1 MRYARSVATRP
12 KKGSPKHLK
21 AGKHRAKESALG
33 RSPKRSAGSKKG
45 ATPERRTTL
54 RVPHALQAEIAE
66 VARELR
72 ISPNQALVHLAA
84 LGAENAQRE
93 REVRRVVERRRA
105 AVLKSGTTAAAFPSP
120 EEMRGAILVDR
131 D

>member
-1 MRYARSVATRP
+1 MLGRVATRA
-12 KKGSPKHLK
+12 KKGSPEQLK
-21 AGKHRAKESALG
+21 AGERRAKGSALG

-54 RVPHALQAEIAE
+54 RVPRALQAEIAE

-72 ISPNQALVHLAA
+72 VSPNQALVHLAG
-84 LGAENAQRE
+84 LGAENARRE

-105 AVLKSGTTAAAFPSP
+105 AVLKSGATAAAFPSP